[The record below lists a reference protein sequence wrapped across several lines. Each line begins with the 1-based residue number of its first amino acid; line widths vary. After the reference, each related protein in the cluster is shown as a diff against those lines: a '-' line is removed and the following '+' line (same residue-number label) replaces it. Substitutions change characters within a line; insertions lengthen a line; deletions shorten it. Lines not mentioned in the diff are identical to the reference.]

1 MSSLHNKQI
10 PPPASWEE
18 FEDMCCDLW
27 RLLWNDPNAQK
38 NGRKGQAQAGVD
50 VFGRPDDGSEWA
62 GVQCKGK
69 DNYAEKTLTEKELR
83 DEVDKA
89 KNFTSPITKE
99 YVLATT
105 GLRDAKIQQVA
116 REITQQHKKEGLFP
130 VQVWFWEDI
139 KKKLAEYDGLVKK
152 YYPDLYATTLGNTQ
166 IEQILEKL
174 TAQNESQNKIL
185 EGVQRIEQNGGI
197 QTEMIVAE
205 ALTSEYEE
213 DLNYARDLINEYK
226 PHEALKFLNRLRDRI
241 WSKADSNTR
250 YRLINYIG
258 SAEAHLDNIQ
268 TGAKYFIEA
277 LQYNSDDEKAL
288 LNAALGY
295 IMLNQRE
302 EAEPLVC
309 KVLKR
314 NPASSRVYSMLV
326 HINEEEP
333 YETVLNDI
341 PEAHFNDPEVA
352 HALGKLAA
360 NKGKLKEAKEWL
372 ERGIENDQG
381 DILEL
386 KVTLGFILVE
396 MLRDSIESFVVEKID
411 EDTQSIIERIIE
423 LFTEAWEKVKNTD
436 LKFVKHSWI
445 AQRGIMFRFKK
456 ECEQATKDLDIAIE
470 LCPDN
475 PIYKRFRAL
484 LAYESG
490 DIQKTTTLLNE
501 LINSSEQPMVVIL
514 LADIY
519 RKTGRTDDA
528 IKILTDCIEQHPDH
542 NLIGEVKR
550 SLVYTY
556 LRTDN
561 LDKAEDLVNEIRDED
576 PKNILHL
583 VAAAEILA
591 LRDQRPDALSLLNEA
606 KAYALKRGLMRERS
620 SVARELEKLGQ
631 YQEATELY
639 EKIADQTKYTPL
651 TRNLIFCYYKIG
663 KLGHALEICQNILQ
677 KADSPPEIIELAA
690 AIQEELGNLPE
701 ARSLYERYLSSHPD
715 DESVR
720 LRKARLDFRTQ
731 AFDDVDRYLQRDIDT
746 SGLDLTDIFGLAEIY
761 GIRGHKR
768 KTIELLYETLRTH
781 YNDGQVHG
789 KYIIECLECFQNQDD
804 DNVEWSYTTRAD
816 VDTAICVEDESE
828 KRTWY
833 VIEDREDVKIDR
845 GEIQPSHKIAQQLLG
860 KSVGEEIILRDSPLS
875 TEKGTIVEIR
885 SKYVHACRESM
896 ENIETRFPDI
906 PFHQLTIQGLDSDD
920 QEYVWQQFEPF
931 LRIVRERRAQA
942 DMAVDVYR
950 TRCFPIG
957 AFADSLALHPLDAW
971 GALMSQT
978 DPGIRCCQGTIE
990 ERNIALDLLENPN
1003 VKLVIDLIS
1012 LMTIH
1017 MIGLQDR
1024 VVSTFGK
1031 LLIAQSTMDEIQ
1043 ECIIARNGIQSQ
1055 GFSGLTHEHDH
1066 YVQAEISKEQIQS
1079 QVEDLE
1085 EILKWVRENCE
1096 VTPIKAVESIDR
1108 REREDREKLFGKSF
1122 FDTAFIALDP
1132 NHVLFSDDLYLRSID
1147 KLDKHEME
1155 YGTNGVW
1162 TQVVL
1167 EICTKRGHLKKGE
1180 YIKAVIQLVTA
1191 NYHHTVVDVDTV
1203 IEAARQSKWQLDYP
1217 LDQILRTLSGKYC
1230 DEDAAIGV
1238 AVNFVYQLWQESFM
1252 PYSSDTIIFAVLD
1265 VITEERNRRVVLD
1278 KFMRDV
1284 NSKFFL
1290 LPLAIEKIEETV
1302 HMWRQSQAHDL
1313 TVSV

>member
-1 MSSLHNKQI
+1 MSSLLNKQI
-10 PPPASWEE
+10 SPPESWEV

-50 VFGRPDDGSEWA
+50 VFGRPDEGSKWA

-69 DNYAEKTLTEKELR
+69 DNYADKTLTEKELR

-89 KNFTSPITKE
+89 KKFTPSITKE
-99 YVLATT
+99 YVMATT
-105 GLRDAKIQQVA
+105 GLRDAKIQKVA
-116 REITQQHKKEGLFP
+116 REITQQHRKEGLFP
-130 VQVWFWEDI
+130 VHVWFWEEI

-152 YYPDLYATTLGNTQ
+152 YYPDLYATIVGS
-166 IEQILEKL
+166 
-174 TAQNESQNKIL
+174 AQMD
-185 EGVQRIEQNGGI
+185 RIEQMLEELTAPGASETSNA
-197 QTEMIVAE
+197 EMEVLQRVEQDRGLLRESIVAE

-213 DLNYARDLINEYK
+213 ELNYARDLINEYK

-241 WSKADSNTR
+241 QSKADNNTR

-258 SAEAHLDNIQ
+258 SAEAHLDNIKI
-268 TGAKYFIEA
+268 GAKYFIEA

-314 NPASSRVYSMLV
+314 NPASSRAYSMLV

-411 EDTQSIIERIIE
+411 EDTQSMIDRIIE

-456 ECEQATKDLDIAIE
+456 EYEQATKDLDIAIE
-470 LCPDN
+470 LCPAN

-484 LAYESG
+484 LAYEFG
-490 DIQKTTTLLNE
+490 DTQKTTTLMNE
-501 LINSSEQPMVVIL
+501 LINSSEKPMVVIL

-561 LDKAEDLVNEIRDED
+561 LDKAEDLVNEIRGED

-583 VAAAEILA
+583 VAAAEILV

-606 KAYALKRGLMRERS
+606 KSYALKRGLMRERS
-620 SVARELEKLGQ
+620 SVAGELEKLGQ

-663 KLGHALEICQNILQ
+663 KLGQALEICQNILQ
-677 KADSPPEIIELAA
+677 QADSPPEIIELAA
-690 AIQEELGNLPE
+690 AIQEELGDLPE

-731 AFDDVDRYLQRDIDT
+731 AFDDVDRYLQSDIDT

-761 GIRGHKR
+761 GIRGQKG
-768 KTIELLYETLRTH
+768 KTIELLYETLRMH
-781 YNDGQVHG
+781 YNDGQAHG

-804 DNVEWSYTTRAD
+804 DNVEWSDTTRAD

-833 VIEDREDVKIDR
+833 VIEDRKDVKIDR
-845 GEIQPSHKIAQQLLG
+845 GEIQPNHKIAQQLLG

-885 SKYVHACRESM
+885 SKYVHACRESI

-931 LRIVRERRAQA
+931 LKMVRKRRAGA
-942 DMAVDVYR
+942 EKAVEVYGKGR
-950 TRCFPIG
+950 FPIG

-971 GALMSQT
+971 GALMCRP
-978 DPGIRCCQGTIE
+978 DPGIQCCQGTVD
-990 ERNIALDLLENPN
+990 ERNIALDILENPD

-1024 VVSTFGK
+1024 VVATFGK
-1031 LLIAQSTMDEIQ
+1031 FLIAQSTIDEIQ
-1043 ECIIARNGIQSQ
+1043 NCIIARRGRQSQ
-1055 GFSGLTHEHDH
+1055 GFFGLTHEHGH
-1066 YVQAEISKEQIQS
+1066 YVHTKISKEVIQS
-1079 QVEDLE
+1079 QE
-1085 EILKWVRENCE
+1085 EYLKKILRWIRKNCE
-1096 VTPIKAVESIDR
+1096 VTPIKAFESMDR
-1108 REREDREKLFGKSF
+1108 HQREDREKLLGKSF
-1122 FDTAFIALDP
+1122 FDSALIALEP
-1132 NHVLFSDDLYLRSID
+1132 NHVLLSDDLHLRRIV

-1162 TQVVL
+1162 TRVVL
-1167 EICTKRGHLKKGE
+1167 EICTQRGQIKKDE

-1191 NYHHTVVDVDTV
+1191 NYHHTVIDGDTV

-1217 LDQILRTLSGKYC
+1217 LDQVLRTLSGKYC
-1230 DEDAAIGV
+1230 DEDSAIGV
-1238 AVNFVYQLWQESFM
+1238 AVNFVYQLWQEPFM

-1265 VITEERNRRVVLD
+1265 VITEERNRWVVLD

-1302 HMWRQSQAHDL
+1302 QAWRQAHII
-1313 TVSV
+1313 